1 MSNYAGIFYRIRQ
14 RLPDKCLKSIYFA
27 LVYPHLLHGI
37 EVYANTRHLSKLMI
51 LNNKILRILQ
61 NKPYRSPVKDLYT
74 AYNTLPIPQLHIQ
87 QLLLLVHKCIY
98 HKYMVPQIYLD
109 YFYDYYI
116 IYSRDTR
123 RKTNLHMY
131 SVNSTFG
138 QRSFKFQ
145 GASLW
150 NELPKSIKN
159 MKSLRKFK
167 EALKLHLLNSLCHI
181 ATLLNVVGLSSS
193 CRHTCTAVYIFNS
206 HMIIFLCYW
215 YHLYYFYCFA

>member
-1 MSNYAGIFYRIRQ
+1 MQ
-14 RLPDKCLKSIYFA
+14 
-27 LVYPHLLHGI
+27 
-37 EVYANTRHLSKLMI
+37 NTRPTHLSKLMI

-109 YFYDYYI
+109 YFHDNYI
-116 IYSRDTR
+116 IYSHDTR
-123 RKTNLHMY
+123 QKTNLHMF

-150 NELPKSIKN
+150 NDLPKSIKDI
-159 MKSLRKFK
+159 KSLRKFK
-167 EALKLHLLNSLCHI
+167 EALKLHLLNSL
-181 ATLLNVVGLSSS
+181 
-193 CRHTCTAVYIFNS
+193 
-206 HMIIFLCYW
+206 
-215 YHLYYFYCFA
+215 